1 MPELLTN
8 PSLLILFT
16 GCITLLV
23 LYLREYNKRKRLET
37 QGEKL
42 IDEFKKKGLTN
53 LNESIK
59 KSESIITEAEQ
70 ERIKMLSLAH
80 TDIEKVENRYANDL
94 KTLTINSDAIIKQT
108 QSELLSFLQKIQSQA
123 EQLEQVSQQET
134 QARINQIFGRMEDR
148 LSDFLVSTEQ
158 KTLSSIDLEVRS
170 ARELIENY
178 KNQQLKLIDENILA
192 IMEQTLS
199 VVLGKSLPL
208 NDQLD
213 LIYESL
219 NKAKTDKFII

>member
-1 MPELLTN
+1 MPELLSN
-8 PSLLILFT
+8 PSILILIISSIALLI
-16 GCITLLV
+16 
-23 LYLREYNKRKRLET
+23 LYLREYHRRKRLES
-37 QGEKL
+37 QGEK
-42 IDEFKKKGLTN
+42 IIEDFKQKGLTT
-53 LNESIK
+53 LQDSMH
-59 KSESIITEAEQ
+59 KSEDLIAQAEQ
-70 ERIKMLSLAH
+70 EKIKILASAH
-80 TDIEKVENRYANDL
+80 SDVEKIEDRYTNDL
-94 KTLTINSDAIIKQT
+94 KTLIIHSDEIIKQT
-108 QSELLSFLQKIQSQA
+108 QNELLSFLQKVQSQA
-123 EQLEQVSQQET
+123 EQLEKFSQQET
-134 QARINQIFGRMEDR
+134 EARINQIFGKMEDR

-158 KTLSSIDLEVRS
+158 KTLQSIDLEVKS

-199 VVLGKSLPL
+199 IVLGKSLPL